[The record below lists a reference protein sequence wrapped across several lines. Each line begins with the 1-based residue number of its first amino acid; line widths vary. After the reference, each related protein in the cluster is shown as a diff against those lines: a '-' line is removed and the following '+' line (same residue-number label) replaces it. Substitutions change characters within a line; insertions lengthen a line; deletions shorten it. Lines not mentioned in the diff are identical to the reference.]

1 MGFINLNATVKV
13 EFEYFMELKEA
24 AQIKR
29 RKSTSQKR
37 LLRLHLPLARELI
50 SLDDTKILSRSYI
63 YHYLITILPLIT
75 DPRLKFIENS
85 TKP

>member
-1 MGFINLNATVKV
+1 MGVKIIFVFSASDAFCIELGFINLNATVKV

-24 AQIKR
+24 AQVKR

-50 SLDDTKILSRSYI
+50 NFNDTKILSGS
-63 YHYLITILPLIT
+63 
-75 DPRLKFIENS
+75 
-85 TKP
+85 